1 MIYTKNYLVAKQH
14 SQALE
19 DRRELRLGEVTDRSA
34 SLFSLPRS
42 CTCHSPLDI
51 PTLIPLYDHSC
62 AHQNGCIR
70 TTKPTGRRSTLNFTA
85 SLKTQANTIT
95 DALHKSRLLNVEE
108 KPFKR
113 ISKRLLNPESI
124 TVSHSSLL
132 TPPPE
137 ETGDNNAAAEAQ
149 KQKQLE
155 EWRHFR
161 EDMSLDFSAFEGS
174 IARIQFLL
182 TSNEKERQRYA
193 TERVQILS
201 TMQSVRESTADLRSQ
216 LEEAQRLLA
225 LRKTYDE
232 LADKITGNRLLKPR
246 EDQSTNLQKLRT
258 EIMELENES
267 KDHATTWAERRE
279 QFGRIVDEG
288 MQLRRLI
295 RDEKEEVE
303 RQQGM
308 QEGEDG
314 DEGDVTSKGH
324 ASSVSTPGPESDG
337 MTPPQHQ
344 EEVRSA
350 ALLVEKTRT
359 TGAAS
364 PLRQVLTAP
373 GDSAASTREDTNMI
387 DEGEISGASDGEL
400 SELEEGE
407 ELPDGRYHEKM
418 DTT

>member
-1 MIYTKNYLVAKQH
+1 MEAGVHLRHSDETEASTEDTKNLAARTAVTEPWPTNSIGPQIVASPGRACKQLWIAEY
-14 SQALE
+14 SVIASQKKVESTPALSSQVNVNTQAL
-19 DRRELRLGEVTDRSA
+19 
-34 SLFSLPRS
+34 
-42 CTCHSPLDI
+42 
-51 PTLIPLYDHSC
+51 
-62 AHQNGCIR
+62 
-70 TTKPTGRRSTLNFTA
+70 
-85 SLKTQANTIT
+85 T

-113 ISKRLLNPESI
+113 ISKRLLNPESLI
-124 TVSHSSLL
+124 LSPSSLPL

-137 ETGDNNAAAEAQ
+137 ETDADSDATATEAE
-149 KQKQLE
+149 KQKRLE

-161 EDMSLDFSAFEGS
+161 EDVSLDFAAFEGS
-174 IARIQFLL
+174 IARVQFLL
-182 TSNEKERQRYA
+182 TSNEQERQRYA

-216 LEEAQRLLA
+216 LEEAQRLLS

-232 LADKITGNRLLKPR
+232 LTDKITSNRLLKPR
-246 EDQSTNLQKLRT
+246 EDQSANLQKLRL
-258 EIMELENES
+258 EIADLEKES
-267 KDHATTWAERRE
+267 KDYAMTWAERRE

-303 RQQGM
+303 RREGM

-314 DEGDVTSKGH
+314 DEGDATSKGK
-324 ASSVSTPGPESDG
+324 ASSGNTPGPENDAVAPFQQG
-337 MTPPQHQ
+337 QDEAGRP
-344 EEVRSA
+344 SA
-350 ALLVEKTRT
+350 LQVEKAGA

-364 PLRQVLTAP
+364 PLRQVTAAQSD
-373 GDSAASTREDTNMI
+373 GAQEDTNML
-387 DEGEISGASDGEL
+387 DEGEVSAASDGEL

-407 ELPDGRYHEKM
+407 ELPDDYSGKM

>member
-1 MIYTKNYLVAKQH
+1 MASYGL
-14 SQALE
+14 
-19 DRRELRLGEVTDRSA
+19 LGQPEE
-34 SLFSLPRS
+34 
-42 CTCHSPLDI
+42 
-51 PTLIPLYDHSC
+51 
-62 AHQNGCIR
+62 
-70 TTKPTGRRSTLNFTA
+70 
-85 SLKTQANTIT
+85 

-113 ISKRLLNPESI
+113 ISKRLLNPESLI
-124 TVSHSSLL
+124 LSQSSLPL

-137 ETGDNNAAAEAQ
+137 ETDADSDATAAEAE
-149 KQKQLE
+149 KQKRLE

-161 EDMSLDFSAFEGS
+161 EDVSLDFAAFEGS
-174 IARIQFLL
+174 IARVQFLL
-182 TSNEKERQRYA
+182 TSNEQERQRYA

-216 LEEAQRLLA
+216 LEEAQRLLS

-232 LADKITGNRLLKPR
+232 LADKITSNRLLKPR
-246 EDQSTNLQKLRT
+246 EDQSANLQKLRL
-258 EIMELENES
+258 EIADLEKES
-267 KDHATTWAERRE
+267 KDYAMTWAERRE

-303 RQQGM
+303 RREGM

-314 DEGDVTSKGH
+314 DEGDATSKGK
-324 ASSVSTPGPESDG
+324 ASSGNTPGPENDAVA
-337 MTPPQHQ
+337 PFQHGQ
-344 EEVRSA
+344 DEAGRPSA
-350 ALLVEKTRT
+350 LQVEKAGA

-364 PLRQVLTAP
+364 PLRQVTAAQSD
-373 GDSAASTREDTNMI
+373 GAQEDTNML
-387 DEGEISGASDGEL
+387 DEGEVSAASDGEL

-407 ELPDGRYHEKM
+407 ELPDDYSGKM